1 MSGDPGDEAERRAQI
16 LRGRARSLAARPDE
30 GAKRPVIEVLRFRLG
45 AERYAIESRHAI
57 EVHPLRQLA
66 PIPCC
71 PRHIVGVVNARG
83 RMLPVVDLRKFFE
96 LSEAGL
102 ADLHR
107 VIHVVAEGLEFGLL
121 ADMGLDTHE
130 LDPASLQP
138 PPATLGGARAEYVL
152 GLGEDALILLDAGRI
167 ARDPRMVVD
176 QEVSG

>member
-1 MSGDPGDEAERRAQI
+1 MNAPANGGEGPEEILRRRA
-16 LRGRARSLAARPDE
+16 RALAARRD
-30 GAKRPVIEVLRFRLG
+30 AASTRPMLDVLRFRLG
-45 AERYAIESRHAI
+45 AERYAIDSRHAI

-96 LSEAGL
+96 LPEAGL

-107 VIHVVAEGLEFGLL
+107 VIHVEAEGLAFGLL

-138 PPATLGGARAEYVL
+138 PPATLSGARAEYVL
-152 GLGEDALILLDAGRI
+152 GLTGEALILLDVGRI